1 MNDIETRYTI
11 RDGREQKQTT
21 DPNDAEL
28 HARAGWEVTA
38 ATGEPD
44 DFGDDA

>member
-1 MNDIETRYTI
+1 MSEIQTRYTI
-11 RDGREQKQTT
+11 RDEQEQKQTT

-38 ATGEPD
+38 ATGTPG
-44 DFGDDA
+44 DFDDDA